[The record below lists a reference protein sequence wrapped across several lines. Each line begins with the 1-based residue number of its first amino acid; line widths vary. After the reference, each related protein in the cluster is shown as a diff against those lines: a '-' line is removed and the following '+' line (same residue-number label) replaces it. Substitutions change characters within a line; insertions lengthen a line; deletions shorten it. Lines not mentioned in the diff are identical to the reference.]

1 LTIDRRI
8 VGQIVENAMSYA
20 TLPCQQAPK
29 PKAQRFRILKGWA
42 TFLIGLSVILAPM
55 GANAQSRIKDLAKF
69 EGVRD
74 NQLIG
79 YGLVTG
85 LNKTGDTVRNS
96 PFTGQALTAMLERLG
111 TNIRGSNLNPANVA
125 AVMVTAN
132 LPPFSTQGS
141 RIDVSVSALGDA
153 TDLNGGTLVV
163 TSLLGADGEVYAVAQ
178 GPLSVGGFTAQGAAA
193 SVTKNVP
200 TTARIPNGAIIE
212 REIPFSF
219 DGQSSIRI
227 SLFNPD
233 LTTARRVANAINGF
247 MGANVANAIDPTNIR
262 VELPPSYKGNI
273 VSMMTDVEQLRVDPD
288 LPAKV
293 VIDETSGIIV
303 LGRDVR
309 VSTVAIAQGNLTIK
323 ITETPQVSQPGAFAP
338 QGATTQVVPRT
349 NVSVDEDKNRK
360 LAVVPSG
367 VSLQDLVDG
376 LNALGI
382 GPRDMIQILQGI
394 KAAGALQ
401 AEIEVR

>member
-1 LTIDRRI
+1 MALMINRLLHPAHI
-8 VGQIVENAMSYA
+8 A
-20 TLPCQQAPK
+20 
-29 PKAQRFRILKGWA
+29 
-42 TFLIGLSVILAPM
+42 LIGMLSLAACLLPQ
-55 GANAQSRIKDLAKF
+55 AAQAQSRIKDLAKF

-79 YGLVTG
+79 YGLVIG

-125 AVMVTAN
+125 AVMVMAN
-132 LPPFSTQGS
+132 LPPFATNGS
-141 RIDVSVSALGDA
+141 RIDVTVSAMGDA
-153 TDLNGGTLVV
+153 TDLNGGSLAV

-193 SVTKNVP
+193 TVTKNVP

-219 DGQSSIRI
+219 DGQSTIRL

-233 LTTARRVANAINGF
+233 LTTARRVANAINGLL
-247 MGANVANAIDPTNIR
+247 ASNAAVAVDPTNVRI
-262 VELPPSYKGNI
+262 ELPPAYRGNI
-273 VSMMTDVEQLRVDPD
+273 VGMMTDVEQLRVDPD

-293 VIDETSGIIV
+293 VIDEASGIIV

-323 ITETPQVSQPGAFAP
+323 ITESPLVSQPGAFAP

-349 NVSVDEDKNRK
+349 TVSVDDDKNKK
-360 LAVVPSG
+360 LAVVPAG

-382 GPRDMIQILQGI
+382 GPRDMIQILQAI
-394 KAAGALQ
+394 KSAGALQ

>member
-1 LTIDRRI
+1 MAGLLERLFIKSTPALAGLILCFVLTG
-8 VGQIVENAMSYA
+8 VSSPAA
-20 TLPCQQAPK
+20 
-29 PKAQRFRILKGWA
+29 
-42 TFLIGLSVILAPM
+42 
-55 GANAQSRIKDLAKF
+55 AQSRIKDIAKF
-69 EGVRD
+69 DGVRE

-79 YGLVTG
+79 YGLVVG

-96 PFTGQALTAMLERLG
+96 PFLGQSLTAMLERLG
-111 TNIRGSNLNPANVA
+111 TNVRGANLNTANVA

-132 LPPFSTQGS
+132 LPPFSTPGS
-141 RIDVSVSALGDA
+141 KIDVTVSALGDA

-163 TSLLGADGEVYAVAQ
+163 TTLLAADGEVYAVAQ
-178 GPLSVGGFTAQGAAA
+178 GPLSVGGFTAQGAAT

-200 TTARIPNGAIIE
+200 TTARIPNGAIVE

-219 DGQSSIRI
+219 DGQTGIRL

-247 MGANVANAIDPTNIR
+247 FGNASAIATDPSNIKID
-262 VELPPSYKGNI
+262 LPGSYRGNL
-273 VSMMTDVEQLRVDPD
+273 VSMMTDIEQLRVETDI
-288 LPAKV
+288 PAKV
-293 VIDETSGIIV
+293 VIDEASGIIV

-309 VSTVAIAQGNLTIK
+309 VATVAIAQGNLTIK

-338 QGATTQVVPRT
+338 QGAATTTVART
-349 NVSVDEDKNRK
+349 NVSVNDDKDK
-360 LAVVPSG
+360 KMAVVPAG

-382 GPRDMIQILQGI
+382 GPRDMIQILQAI